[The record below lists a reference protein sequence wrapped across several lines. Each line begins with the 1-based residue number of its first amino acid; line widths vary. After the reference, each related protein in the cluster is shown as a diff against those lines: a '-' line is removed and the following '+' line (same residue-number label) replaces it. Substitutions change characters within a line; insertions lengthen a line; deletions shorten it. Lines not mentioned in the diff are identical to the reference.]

1 MAEVE
6 LDIAGRRHVVGCR
19 DGEEEHLRALAREV
33 SRKTVEVQKLV
44 GSGNETRQLLLAAL
58 LIADELNDVRTAAAA
73 ARVETAYAP
82 PPPAAEPADPGLAI
96 AIERLAD
103 RMEAIAVRLEG

>member
-19 DGEEEHLRALAREV
+19 DGEEEHLRSLAREV
-33 SRKTVEVQKLV
+33 SRKTADVQKLV

-58 LIADELNDVRTAAAA
+58 LIADELNDVRNAAGTA
-73 ARVETAYAP
+73 RLET
-82 PPPAAEPADPGLAI
+82 PPPAPASDPTLVA

-103 RMEAIAVRLEG
+103 RMESIAARLES